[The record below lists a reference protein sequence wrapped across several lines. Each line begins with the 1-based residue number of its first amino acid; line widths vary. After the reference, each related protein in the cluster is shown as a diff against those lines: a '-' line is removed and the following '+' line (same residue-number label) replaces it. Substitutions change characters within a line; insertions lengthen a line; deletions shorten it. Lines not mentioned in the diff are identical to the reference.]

1 MSNNSG
7 NSGNEIRII
16 GLEKGKR
23 YLFMTV
29 TFYWE
34 GRVVDMYPSHVTI
47 ENAVLVK
54 DIGEE
59 PDFKKWPRYSE
70 VKHMV
75 RVPIPGV
82 QIIGPLAD

>member
-1 MSNNSG
+1 MDNN
-7 NSGNEIRII
+7 IRVI
-16 GLEKGKR
+16 GLEKGKK

-34 GRVVDMYPSHVTI
+34 GEVTEMYPSHVTLKD
-47 ENAVLVK
+47 AVLVK

-59 PDFKKWPRYSE
+59 PDFQKWPRFSV
-70 VKHMV
+70 VKKEV

-82 QIIGPLAD
+82 QIVGPL